1 MHDQGEGGA
10 ADPSSAPMSMKAVAG
25 LLHRTMHDWKAPN
38 GVPGFLVVRALV
50 GHAAGRNLNRF
61 QK

>member
-10 ADPSSAPMSMKAVAG
+10 ADPSSAPMSMTAVAG
-25 LLHRTMHDWKAPN
+25 LLHRTMHDWKASS
-38 GVPGFLVVRALV
+38 GMPGFLLVRALV
-50 GHAAGRNLNRF
+50 GYAAGRNLNRF